1 MIVFNLNV
9 LINIEKVVE
18 SLILNGYLVEDVL
31 NNFDVSF
38 ISEILKRELIEEKG
52 KFLGEKFFFNSSV
65 NLEDFFDILGGNYD
79 N

>member
-31 NNFDVSF
+31 NNIDVSF
-38 ISEILKRELIEEKG
+38 VSEILKRELIEEKG
-52 KFLGEKFFFNSSV
+52 KFLFFFNSSV